1 MYNKIKKIHLIG
13 IGGIGMSAIAELL
26 LREGYRVSGSDLK
39 ANEIVKGLISRGVK
53 FYQGHAKENVLDTE
67 LVVYSSAI
75 NRENPEIIQGT
86 SQQIPIISRAEML
99 AELMRLKYGI
109 AVAGAHGK
117 TTTTSMIATILMEA
131 AIDPTIVVGGR
142 MDNFGGTNARLGS
155 GEFMVVE
162 ADESDGSFNK
172 LSPSIAVVTNMDREH
187 MDYYKTMPRLK
198 KAFLSFLNKVPFYG
212 LSVICGDDPYLRVLS
227 SKIERR
233 KKTYGFRQEN
243 HYRVL
248 SYFSQTDKTVSQI
261 QVGPETFELN
271 LQVPGRHNVLNAL
284 AALIVAEE
292 LSIDRDIALS
302 ALSKFQ
308 GVQRRFQRRGEK
320 DGVLFIDD
328 YAHHPSEIRA
338 TLKAARERFGGKK
351 IRAVFQPHR
360 FSRVEDLLDQFSTCF
375 KDCDSIAVTDIYGA
389 SEIPIP
395 GLESSVL
402 VDNILQFGHPNAFY
416 TKTPIEGI
424 EQLLQESQPGDV
436 ILTLG
441 AGDLP
446 NVYKQLF

>member
-1 MYNKIKKIHLIG
+1 MYNKVSKIHLVG

-26 LREGYRVSGSDLK
+26 LREGYQVSGSDLK
-39 ANEIVKGLISRGVK
+39 TNEIVKGLISRGVK
-53 FYQGHAKENVLDTE
+53 FYQGHAKENVQDTE
-67 LVVYSSAI
+67 LIVYSSAI
-75 NRENPEIIQGT
+75 NPENPEIAQALL
-86 SQQIPIISRAEML
+86 SQIPIIPRAEML

-117 TTTTSMIATILMEA
+117 TTTTSMVATILMEA
-131 AIDPTIVVGGR
+131 NLDPTIVVGGR
-142 MDNFGGTNARLGS
+142 MDNFGGTNARMGS

-172 LSPSIAVVTNMDREH
+172 LTPSIAVVTNIDREH
-187 MDYYKTMPRLK
+187 MDFYKTMTQLK

-212 LSVICGDDPYLRVLS
+212 LSVICGDDPYLRILS
-227 SKIERR
+227 AKVGRR
-233 KKTYGFRQEN
+233 KKTYGFRPNN
-243 HYRVL
+243 HYRVINYSSNLEGTL
-248 SYFSQTDKTVSQI
+248 SKI
-261 QVGPETFELN
+261 QVGSETFELR

-284 AALIVAEE
+284 AALVVADE
-292 LSIDRDIALS
+292 LSIQRDITLL

-320 DGVLFIDD
+320 NGVLFIDD

-338 TLKAARERFGGKK
+338 TLLAARERFQGKK
-351 IRAVFQPHR
+351 IRAIFQPHR

-375 KDCDSIAVTDIYGA
+375 KECDSIAITDIYAA
-389 SEIPIP
+389 SEAPIAGVEP
-395 GLESSVL
+395 SVL
-402 VDNILQFGHPNAFY
+402 VDNISQMGHPKAFY
-416 TKTPIEGI
+416 IKNPSEGI
-424 EQLLQESQPGDV
+424 ELHLNESEPGDV